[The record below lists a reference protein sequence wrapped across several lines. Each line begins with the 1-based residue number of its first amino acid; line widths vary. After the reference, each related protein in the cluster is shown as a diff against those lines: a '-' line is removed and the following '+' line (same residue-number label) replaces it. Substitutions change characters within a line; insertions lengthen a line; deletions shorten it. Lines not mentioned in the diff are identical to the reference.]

1 MLIYPDSKD
10 LIDLCRGRFEVS
22 ISDLSEML
30 LRKGHQVVLS
40 LDTLLEMAAPMRDG
54 SRLLEIRRD
63 LNRVEQLSHIFVN
76 EARIRILEVQE
87 AISALEAG
95 REYDFARVHPFAAK
109 LADAIDINGDP
120 LFVIEHGLPI
130 STRNL
135 INHGI
140 FESLDYI
147 RKREPLTFDVQ
158 RRREAEW
165 VRIIESDRSMSV
177 TPELGDHFVT
187 TMERNLPLWGI
198 PAPPSGIESF
208 ARWVY
213 ESPLRCPGVRL
224 AFETLHRFRR
234 NRQARP
240 RASDVIDLVR
250 MAAVPYVDFFITD
263 SAMSDYC
270 RQAAT
275 DIGHSYPG
283 VSSSLQSVL
292 ARLAE

>member
-10 LIDLCRGRFEVS
+10 LIDLCPGRFGVS

-54 SRLLEIRRD
+54 SRLLEVRRD
-63 LNRVEQLSHIFVN
+63 LNRVEELPHIFVN
-76 EARIRILEVQE
+76 EARIRVLEVQE
-87 AISALEAG
+87 AISAFEG
-95 REYDFARVHPFAAK
+95 RREYDIAGVHPFATK
-109 LADAIDINGDP
+109 LADAIDINGYP
-120 LFVIEHGLPI
+120 LFVIDHGLPI
-130 STRNL
+130 PTRNL
-135 INHGI
+135 INRRI

-147 RKREPLTFDVQ
+147 RKTEPLTFDVQ

-165 VRIIESDRSMSV
+165 VRMIKSDRSMPV
-177 TPELGDHFVT
+177 TPKLSDHFVT
-187 TMERNLPLWGI
+187 AMERNLPLWGI
-198 PAPPSGIESF
+198 PAPPSGIEGF

-213 ESPLRCPGVRL
+213 ESPSRCPGVRL

-234 NRQARP
+234 NRQAKP
-240 RASDVIDLVR
+240 KASDLIDLAR
-250 MAAVPYVDFFITD
+250 IAAAPYMDFFITD

-275 DIGHSYPG
+275 EIGRSYP
-283 VSSSLQSVL
+283 VFRSLKSVL
-292 ARLAE
+292 AHLAK